1 MWVRFAADFLRITT
15 PVPPALQTHH
25 SLEVLMTTAT
35 LSPTIPTIDNHRL
48 LVFDGDALVVV
59 VSDSPLASLA
69 IAALPGDYELAE
81 ETAWP
86 LIAAN
91 SKNHCP

>member
-1 MWVRFAADFLRITT
+1 
-15 PVPPALQTHH
+15 
-25 SLEVLMTTAT
+25 MTTAT
-35 LSPTIPTIDNHRL
+35 LSPTVPTIDNHRL

-81 ETAWP
+81 EAAWP
-86 LIAAN
+86 LIAA
-91 SKNHCP
+91 SAKHYCP